1 MSIFKKGIQL
11 KNLKKTR
18 NKIFLIIFLLF
29 GFTTNAEIFDPV
41 SWQFSQNKISE
52 NKVELQFTAS
62 IDEGWHLY
70 SQDIEESPPATTF
83 SFIING
89 DTSIIRVEEPESIQE
104 YDPNFD
110 MILKYFKDEVV
121 FKYNIDISNLKNH
134 TIDGYIDFML
144 CDEAQ
149 CLPPDYMEFSFEVK
163 EESEQ
168 VSAKQNKE
176 NKGRLL
182 LFLSAL
188 GAGLLAVLMPCT
200 FPMIPMTVS
209 FFTKQ
214 SKNRAES
221 IKNAVFYGISII
233 IIYVIVGVGV
243 ASIFGSDS
251 ANLMANNI
259 YFNIG
264 FAVLLLIFG
273 ASFLGAF
280 ELELPSSWT
289 NKSAE
294 KEGKGGY
301 LGIFFMALTL
311 VLVSFSC
318 TGPLVGVVLVKAASG
333 EILDPVIGMFGFALS
348 LSIPFVLFALFP
360 NWLSSLPKSGGWL
373 NSIKV
378 VLGFLEIAFAFYY
391 LSKADLIDGEAFIS
405 REMFIAIWIMIFG
418 SLTLYLLGF
427 IKFSHDS
434 DIKHLSVSRF
444 SLALITGVYTIYMIP
459 ALWGGPA
466 KLMFGMPPDVN
477 HAESQYGIGNSFYEN
492 NVSELMDEI
501 EILQKLIIQSSNGE
515 INEQDFDLQKKLQ
528 ESRVLGPQRIKVFKN
543 YEDGLKYAKLVN
555 KPIMLDFTGHACVNC
570 RQMESNIWSDSE
582 IKRILKDEL
591 VVISLYVD
599 ETNKLP
605 KEEQYETKLAGKNKK
620 VRTIGDKWMVFQAE
634 KYGNNSQPYY
644 VFLDT
649 SEKQLIENA
658 NYQDYGSVNLFKD
671 WLNRGLE
678 AFEE

>member
-1 MSIFKKGIQL
+1 M
-11 KNLKKTR
+11 
-18 NKIFLIIFLLF
+18 LF

-41 SWQFSQNKISE
+41 SWQFSQTKISE

-121 FKYNIDISNLKNH
+121 FKYSIDISNLKSY

-149 CLPPDYMEFSFEVK
+149 CLPPDYIEFSFEVK

-168 VSAKQNKE
+168 VSVKE
-176 NKGRLL
+176 NEEAPAKENNGRLL

-444 SLALITGVYTIYMIP
+444 TLALITGVYTIYMLP

-501 EILQKLIIQSSNGE
+501 EILKKLIIQSSNGE

-582 IKRILKDEL
+582 IKG
-591 VVISLYVD
+591 Y
-599 ETNKLP
+599 
-605 KEEQYETKLAGKNKK
+605 
-620 VRTIGDKWMVFQAE
+620 
-634 KYGNNSQPYY
+634 
-644 VFLDT
+644 
-649 SEKQLIENA
+649 
-658 NYQDYGSVNLFKD
+658 
-671 WLNRGLE
+671 
-678 AFEE
+678 

>member
-1 MSIFKKGIQL
+1 MH
-11 KNLKKTR
+11 LKKIKS
-18 NKIFLIIFLLF
+18 KILFFLFIFC
-29 GFTTNAEIFDPV
+29 GFTTHAEIFDPV
-41 SWQFSQNKISE
+41 SWQFSQTKISE
-52 NKVELQFTAS
+52 NQVELKFKAS
-62 IDEGWHLY
+62 LDKGWHLY
-70 SQDIEESPPATTF
+70 SQDINESPPATAF

-89 DTSIIRVEEPESIQE
+89 DTSIVEVYEPQAIEE

-110 MILKYFKDEVV
+110 MVLKYFKDEVV
-121 FKYNIDISNLKNH
+121 FKHNIDISTLKNN
-134 TIDGYIDFML
+134 TVDGYIDFML
-144 CDEAQ
+144 CDAAQ
-149 CLPPDYMEFSFEVK
+149 CLPPDYIEFSFNVK
-163 EESEQ
+163 EEIE
-168 VSAKQNKE
+168 VAE
-176 NKGRLL
+176 ETTKGRLW
-182 LFLSAL
+182 LFFSAL

-214 SKNRAES
+214 SKNRSDA
-221 IKNAVFYGISII
+221 IKNAVFYGVSII

-294 KEGKGGY
+294 SESKGGY

-318 TGPLVGVVLVKAASG
+318 TGPLVGIVLVKAASG
-333 EILDPVIGMFGFALS
+333 ELLDPIIGMFGFALS

-405 REMFIAIWIMIFG
+405 RELFIAIWIMIFG
-418 SLTLYLLGF
+418 TLTLYLLGF

-434 DIKHLSVSRF
+434 DVKHLSVSRF

-477 HAESQYGIGNSFYEN
+477 HADSHYGIGNSYYED
-492 NVSELMDEI
+492 NVSELTSEI
-501 EILQKLIIQSSNGE
+501 ENLKKLIIQSPNKE
-515 INEQDFDLQKKLQ
+515 INQQDFDLENQLK
-528 ESRVLGPQRIKVFKN
+528 ESRKLGPQRIKVFKD
-543 YEDGLKYAKLVN
+543 YDDGLRYAQLVN

-570 RQMESNIWSDSE
+570 RQMESNIWSDTE
-582 IKRILKDEL
+582 IKKILKEEL
-591 VVISLYVD
+591 VIISLYVD
-599 ETNKLP
+599 ETKKLP
-605 KEEQYETKLAGKNKK
+605 KSEQYETKLAGKNKK
-620 VRTIGDKWMVFQAE
+620 IRTVGDKWMVFQAE

-644 VFLDT
+644 VFLDPN
-649 SEKQLIENA
+649 ENQLIENA
-658 NYQDYGSVNLFKD
+658 NYQDYGTVNLFKN
-671 WLNRGLE
+671 WLKRGLNE
-678 AFEE
+678 FQKN

>member
-18 NKIFLIIFLLF
+18 NNIFLIIFVLF

-41 SWQFSQNKISE
+41 SWQFSQTKISE

-89 DTSIIRVEEPESIQE
+89 DTSIIRVEEPESILE

-121 FKYNIDISNLKNH
+121 FKYSIDISNLKSY

-149 CLPPDYMEFSFEVK
+149 CLPPDYIEFSFEVK

-168 VSAKQNKE
+168 VSVKE
-176 NKGRLL
+176 NEEAPAKENNGRLL

-444 SLALITGVYTIYMIP
+444 TLALITGVYTIYMLP

-501 EILQKLIIQSSNGE
+501 EILKKLIIQSSNGE

-528 ESRVLGPQRIKVFKN
+528 ESRYFRP
-543 YEDGLKYAKLVN
+543 EEN
-555 KPIMLDFTGHACVNC
+555 KT
-570 RQMESNIWSDSE
+570 
-582 IKRILKDEL
+582 
-591 VVISLYVD
+591 
-599 ETNKLP
+599 
-605 KEEQYETKLAGKNKK
+605 
-620 VRTIGDKWMVFQAE
+620 
-634 KYGNNSQPYY
+634 
-644 VFLDT
+644 
-649 SEKQLIENA
+649 
-658 NYQDYGSVNLFKD
+658 LF
-671 WLNRGLE
+671 
-678 AFEE
+678 

>member
-1 MSIFKKGIQL
+1 MHFKKI
-11 KNLKKTR
+11 KS
-18 NKIFLIIFLLF
+18 KILFFLFIFC
-29 GFTTNAEIFDPV
+29 GFTTHAEIFDPV
-41 SWQFSQNKISE
+41 SWQFSQTKISE
-52 NKVELQFTAS
+52 NQVELQFKAS
-62 IDEGWHLY
+62 LDKGWHLY
-70 SQDIEESPPATTF
+70 SQDINESPPATAF
-83 SFIING
+83 SFVING
-89 DTSIIRVEEPESIQE
+89 DTSIVEVYEPQAIEE

-110 MILKYFKDEVV
+110 MVLKYFKDEVI
-121 FKYNIDISNLKNH
+121 FKYKIDISILKNN
-134 TIDGYIDFML
+134 TVDGYIDFML
-144 CDEAQ
+144 CDAAQ
-149 CLPPDYMEFSFEVK
+149 CLPPDYIEFSFNVK
-163 EESEQ
+163 EE
-168 VSAKQNKE
+168 KE
-176 NKGRLL
+176 VAEEAAKGRLW
-182 LFLSAL
+182 LFFSAL

-214 SKNRAES
+214 SKNRSDA
-221 IKNAVFYGISII
+221 IKNAVFYGVSII

-280 ELELPSSWT
+280 ELELPSSWI

-294 KEGKGGY
+294 SESKGGY

-318 TGPLVGVVLVKAASG
+318 TGPLVGIVLVKAASG
-333 EILDPVIGMFGFALS
+333 ELLDPIIGMFGFALS

-373 NSIKV
+373 NSVKV

-405 REMFIAIWIMIFG
+405 RELFIAIWIMIFG
-418 SLTLYLLGF
+418 TLTLYLLGF

-434 DIKHLSVSRF
+434 DVKHLSVSRF

-477 HAESQYGIGNSFYEN
+477 HADSPYGIGNSYYED
-492 NVSELMDEI
+492 NVSELTNEI
-501 EILQKLIIQSSNGE
+501 ENLKKLIIQSPNKE
-515 INEQDFDLQKKLQ
+515 INQQDFDLENQLK
-528 ESRVLGPQRIKVFKN
+528 ESRKLGPQRIKVFKD
-543 YEDGLKYAKLVN
+543 YDDGLRYAQLIN

-570 RQMESNIWSDSE
+570 RQMESNIWSNAE
-582 IKRILKDEL
+582 IKKILKEEL
-591 VVISLYVD
+591 VIISLYVD
-599 ETNKLP
+599 ETKKLP
-605 KEEQYETKLAGKNKK
+605 KSEQYETKLAGKNKK
-620 VRTIGDKWMVFQAE
+620 IRTVGDKWMVFQAE

-644 VFLDT
+644 VFLDPN
-649 SEKQLIENA
+649 ENQLIENA
-658 NYQDYGSVNLFKD
+658 NYQDYGTVNLFKN
-671 WLNRGLE
+671 WLKRGLNE
-678 AFEE
+678 FQKN

>member
-1 MSIFKKGIQL
+1 MSIFKKSIQL
-11 KNLKKTR
+11 KNLKKIR
-18 NKIFLIIFLLF
+18 NKILLLIFVLF
-29 GFTTNAEIFDPV
+29 GFTTNAEIFDPI
-41 SWQFSQNKISE
+41 SWQFSQTKISE
-52 NKVELQFTAS
+52 NKVELRFRAS

-89 DTSIIRVEEPESIQE
+89 DTSIIKVEEPESIQE

-121 FKYNIDISNLKNH
+121 FKYNIDISNLTNN
-134 TIDGYIDFML
+134 TVGGYIDFML

-149 CLPPDYMEFSFEVK
+149 CLPPDYIEFSFEVK

-168 VSAKQNKE
+168 ATKETKE

-214 SKNRAES
+214 SKNRVES

-501 EILQKLIIQSSNGE
+501 EILRQLIIQSSNGE

>member
-1 MSIFKKGIQL
+1 M
-11 KNLKKTR
+11 
-18 NKIFLIIFLLF
+18 LF

-41 SWQFSQNKISE
+41 SWQFSQTKISE

-121 FKYNIDISNLKNH
+121 FKYSIDISNLKSY

-149 CLPPDYMEFSFEVK
+149 CLPPDYIEFSFEVK

-168 VSAKQNKE
+168 VSVKE
-176 NKGRLL
+176 NEEAPAKENNGRLL

-444 SLALITGVYTIYMIP
+444 TLALITGVYTIYMLP

-466 KLMFGMPPDVN
+466 KLMFG
-477 HAESQYGIGNSFYEN
+477 I
-492 NVSELMDEI
+492 LM
-501 EILQKLIIQSSNGE
+501 LTMQKAN
-515 INEQDFDLQKKLQ
+515 
-528 ESRVLGPQRIKVFKN
+528 
-543 YEDGLKYAKLVN
+543 
-555 KPIMLDFTGHACVNC
+555 
-570 RQMESNIWSDSE
+570 
-582 IKRILKDEL
+582 
-591 VVISLYVD
+591 
-599 ETNKLP
+599 
-605 KEEQYETKLAGKNKK
+605 
-620 VRTIGDKWMVFQAE
+620 MV
-634 KYGNNSQPYY
+634 
-644 VFLDT
+644 
-649 SEKQLIENA
+649 
-658 NYQDYGSVNLFKD
+658 
-671 WLNRGLE
+671 
-678 AFEE
+678 

>member
-1 MSIFKKGIQL
+1 MH
-11 KNLKKTR
+11 LKKIKS
-18 NKIFLIIFLLF
+18 KILFFLFIFC
-29 GFTTNAEIFDPV
+29 GFTTHAEIFDPV
-41 SWQFSQNKISE
+41 SWQFSQTKISE
-52 NKVELQFTAS
+52 NQVELQFKAS
-62 IDEGWHLY
+62 LDKGWHLY
-70 SQDIEESPPATTF
+70 SQDINESPPATAF

-89 DTSIIRVEEPESIQE
+89 DTSIVEVYEPQAIEE

-110 MILKYFKDEVV
+110 MVLKYFKDEVV
-121 FKYNIDISNLKNH
+121 FKYNIDISTLKNN
-134 TIDGYIDFML
+134 TVDGYIDFML
-144 CDEAQ
+144 CDAAQ
-149 CLPPDYMEFSFEVK
+149 CLPPDYIEFSFNVK
-163 EESEQ
+163 EE
-168 VSAKQNKE
+168 KE
-176 NKGRLL
+176 VAEETAKGRLW
-182 LFLSAL
+182 LFFSAL

-214 SKNRAES
+214 SKNRSDA
-221 IKNAVFYGISII
+221 IKNAVFYGVSII

-294 KEGKGGY
+294 SELKGGY

-318 TGPLVGVVLVKAASG
+318 TGPLVGIVLVKAASG
-333 EILDPVIGMFGFALS
+333 ELLDPIIGMFGFALS

-405 REMFIAIWIMIFG
+405 RELFIAIWIMIFG
-418 SLTLYLLGF
+418 TLTLYLLGF

-434 DIKHLSVSRF
+434 DVKHLSVSRF

-477 HAESQYGIGNSFYEN
+477 HADSHYGIGNSYYED
-492 NVSELMDEI
+492 NVSELTSEI
-501 EILQKLIIQSSNGE
+501 ENLKKLIIQSPNKE
-515 INEQDFDLQKKLQ
+515 INQQDFDLENQLK
-528 ESRVLGPQRIKVFKN
+528 ESRKLGPQRIKVFKD
-543 YEDGLKYAKLVN
+543 YDDGLRYAQLVN

-570 RQMESNIWSDSE
+570 RQMESNIWSDAE
-582 IKRILKDEL
+582 IKKILKEEL
-591 VVISLYVD
+591 VIISLYVD
-599 ETNKLP
+599 ETKKLP
-605 KEEQYETKLAGKNKK
+605 KSEQYETKLAGKNKK
-620 VRTIGDKWMVFQAE
+620 IRTVGDKWMVFQAE

-644 VFLDT
+644 VFLDPN
-649 SEKQLIENA
+649 ENQLIENA
-658 NYQDYGSVNLFKD
+658 NYQDYGTVNLFKN
-671 WLNRGLE
+671 WLKRGLNE
-678 AFEE
+678 FQKN

>member
-1 MSIFKKGIQL
+1 M
-11 KNLKKTR
+11 
-18 NKIFLIIFLLF
+18 FL
-29 GFTTNAEIFDPV
+29 GSTANAEIFDPV
-41 SWQFSQNKISE
+41 SWQFSQTKISE

-89 DTSIIRVEEPESIQE
+89 DTSIIMVEEPESIQE

-149 CLPPDYMEFSFEVK
+149 CLPPDYIEFSFEVK
-163 EESEQ
+163 GESEP
-168 VSAKQNKE
+168 VSAKENKE

-543 YEDGLKYAKLVN
+543 YEDGLKYAKLIN

>member
-1 MSIFKKGIQL
+1 MSIFKKSIQL
-11 KNLKKTR
+11 KNLKKIR
-18 NKIFLIIFLLF
+18 NKILLLIFVLF
-29 GFTTNAEIFDPV
+29 GFTTNAEIFDPI
-41 SWQFSQNKISE
+41 SWQFSQTKISE
-52 NKVELQFTAS
+52 NKVELRFRAS

-89 DTSIIRVEEPESIQE
+89 DTSIIKVEEPESIQE

-121 FKYNIDISNLKNH
+121 FKYNIDISNLTNN
-134 TIDGYIDFML
+134 TVGGYIDFML

-149 CLPPDYMEFSFEVK
+149 CLPPDYIEFSFEVK

-168 VSAKQNKE
+168 ATKETKE

-214 SKNRAES
+214 SKNRVES

-501 EILQKLIIQSSNGE
+501 EILRQLIIQSSNGE

-605 KEEQYETKLAGKNKK
+605 KEEQYETKLAGKIKK